1 MNFYGKYAWEPA
13 RGVCCFI
20 SFINFEY
27 ISSESNPILASAA
40 SIQEAEAQMQILEAR
55 ELWFFVGPVVR
66 WEELFE

>member
-27 ISSESNPILASAA
+27 ISSESYPILASAA
-40 SIQEAEAQMQILEAR
+40 SIQEAKTHMQILETR
-55 ELWFFVGPVVR
+55 ELCFFVWPVVT
-66 WEELFE
+66 WEEQFE